1 MTEQIHEDSDFIHQ
15 MHKCEVIRGQKNT
28 KKNNGL
34 FFYPMKRINT
44 TSYVNILH
52 LKFDYE

>member
-28 KKNNGL
+28 KKTMD
-34 FFYPMKRINT
+34 FFLPNEKDQYN
-44 TSYVNILH
+44 
-52 LKFDYE
+52 

>member
-28 KKNNGL
+28 KKKQWT
-34 FFYPMKRINT
+34 FFLPNEKDQYN
-44 TSYVNILH
+44 
-52 LKFDYE
+52 

>member
-15 MHKCEVIRGQKNT
+15 MHKCDVIRGQKT
-28 KKNNGL
+28 TTMD
-34 FFYPMKRINT
+34 FFLPNEKDQYN
-44 TSYVNILH
+44 YVNILH